1 MRFPLRV
8 LLVCALW
15 AVFQATAW
23 AQFCPGPQPEVEP
36 NGTPATA
43 TWLIQAFGTTS
54 GLFFG
59 APGAIAPAGDVDVF
73 RILLS
78 GGVRLWVSLDTG
90 GPQAP
95 GATTRDSVLEV
106 LAPDATSV
114 LEQDDDDGTGN
125 GMTNIITSNDA
136 SVIAGL
142 RVDVGGTHYIRVRAK
157 TPGSVLSPYVL
168 MVGVT
173 EGVNP
178 EKEPN
183 DTEEMA
189 NVPSF
194 IPLVGGLASPGDV
207 DWYLAS
213 VPFHGDQPFV
223 IVDGDPERD
232 GTATDVVLDFSKL
245 FPSLPRV
252 DSSTGQ
258 GAPSP
263 AAEAAVLPFLSNV
276 RVSGPA
282 AGTYAIA
289 VFYSSPGCTV
299 PVTLQSFEVH

>member
-1 MRFPLRV
+1 MRVARLA
-8 LLVCALW
+8 LLV
-15 AVFQATAW
+15 AVFWAGVQSAAR
-23 AQFCPGPQPEVEP
+23 AQFCPGPQPEIEP

-43 TWLIQAFGTTS
+43 TLLFQAFGTTS

-59 APGAIAPAGDVDVF
+59 APAAISPAGDVDVF
-73 RILLS
+73 RILLT
-78 GGVRLWVSLDTG
+78 GGTRLWLSVDTG
-90 GPQAP
+90 GTQAP

-106 LAPDATSV
+106 LAPDGTTV

-125 GMTNIITSNDA
+125 GQTNVITSGDA

-142 RVDVGGTHYIRVRAK
+142 HIPVGGMHYIRVTAG
-157 TPGSVLSPYVL
+157 TPRGVLAPYVL

-178 EKEPN
+178 ETEPN
-183 DTEEMA
+183 DTEDMA
-189 NVPSF
+189 NVPAF
-194 IPLVGGLASPGDV
+194 IPLTGGLAGPGDV

-232 GTATDVVLDFSKL
+232 GTGTDVVLDFSTL
-245 FPSLPRV
+245 FPPLPRV
-252 DSSTGQ
+252 DSSTAR
-258 GAPSP
+258 GAPP
-263 AAEAAVLPFLSNV
+263 PPAEAAVLPFLSNV

-289 VFYSSPGCTV
+289 VFYSAPGCTV
-299 PVTLQSFEVH
+299 PVTLQSFEVR